1 MKKRVLAVLLA
12 MSMVGA
18 LAGCAGSKSD
28 SKKEEGK
35 SESVSAE
42 ADKIEDKT
50 ITWAKDNSG
59 NAFLAIAE
67 KQGWFDELG
76 IKIEE
81 APIDANADAML
92 AMEGGQVDVISNY
105 GTTNPLQEI
114 AAGEDFLI
122 IGGYMAQGCMP
133 IVAKKGTVWN
143 GVQDFVGKKV
153 AGTPNEFVTTGALLD
168 LGYDPLKDVEWVSY
182 SNYSDALAA
191 VVKGEVDYA
200 ICGTSRNYEISQNK
214 DLEVMAYKSDI
225 MPWYSCCRM
234 CVTRDYAEKNP
245 NTVKAIIKVLLRAQQ
260 YYEAHH
266 DECVD
271 LMAEYMGVDKDYVT
285 SYMNNDHFKISCD
298 PLKHEVVRAWDVLG
312 KTGFLDEKAKEINI
326 EDHIATDVYKEAL
339 DEACEEYRDEDP
351 DFWDGMQSFYEEH
364 DM

>member
-1 MKKRVLAVLLA
+1 MKKKVLAILLA

-18 LAGCAGSKSD
+18 LAGCAG
-28 SKKEEGK
+28 GK
-35 SESVSAE
+35 SESKTEDEKSKSVSEE

-81 APIDANADAML
+81 SPIDANADAVL
-92 AMEGGQVDVISNY
+92 ALESGQVDIISNY
-105 GTTNPLQEI
+105 GTNVPLQEI
-114 AAGEDFLI
+114 ASGEDLI
-122 IGGYMAQGCMP
+122 IVGGYMATGCMP

-143 GVQDFVGKKV
+143 GIQDFVGKKV
-153 AGTPNEFVTTGALLD
+153 AGTPAEFVSTGALLD
-168 LGYDPLKDVEWVSY
+168 LGYDPLNDVEWVSY
-182 SNYSDALAA
+182 QNFSDALIA

-200 ICGTSRNYEISQNK
+200 ICGTSRNYEVSQND
-214 DLEVMAYKSDI
+214 DLEVMTYKSDI

-234 CVTRDYAEKNP
+234 CVTQEYADKNP

-260 YYEAHH
+260 YYESHH

-271 LMAEYMGVDKDYVT
+271 LMAEYMGVDKEYV
-285 SYMNNDHFKISCD
+285 SAYMDNEHFRISCD
-298 PLKHEVVRAWDVLG
+298 PLKNEVVKDWGVLD

-326 EDHIATDVYKEAL
+326 EDHIATDIYKEAL
-339 DEACEEYRDEDP
+339 DEACKEYRDEDP
-351 DFWDGMQSFYEEH
+351 EFWDKMQSFYEEH